1 MNNKK
6 RESWATRRGNTLD
19 CRNLPGLASF
29 PINRIAE
36 LTPSH
41 RPQWRRLSVIEPNDT
56 MNYSHRISRR
66 GPKNTYAHS
75 MDSVS
80 EKISRTSARIAMVG
94 RLINLM
100 PIN

>member
-1 MNNKK
+1 MIK
-6 RESWATRRGNTLD
+6 
-19 CRNLPGLASF
+19 PY
-29 PINRIAE
+29 
-36 LTPSH
+36 
-41 RPQWRRLSVIEPNDT
+41 DT

-94 RLINLM
+94 SNLVYHQNPGLNRIYWGILDSPGWINVM